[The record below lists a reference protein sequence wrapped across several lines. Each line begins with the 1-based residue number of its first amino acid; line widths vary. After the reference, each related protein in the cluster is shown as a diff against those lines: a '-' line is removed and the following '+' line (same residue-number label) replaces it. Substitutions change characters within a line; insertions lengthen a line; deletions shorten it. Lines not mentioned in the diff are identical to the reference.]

1 MTRGLFGQGTTNY
14 IHDEGIILS
23 GRYMVKGL
31 HNKAIKLVDNYMVKV
46 TSMW

>member
-1 MTRGLFGQGTTNY
+1 MMRGLFGQGTTNY
-14 IHDEGIILS
+14 VHDKGSILS

-31 HNKAIKLVDNYMVKV
+31 HNKAIKLVDKYMVKG